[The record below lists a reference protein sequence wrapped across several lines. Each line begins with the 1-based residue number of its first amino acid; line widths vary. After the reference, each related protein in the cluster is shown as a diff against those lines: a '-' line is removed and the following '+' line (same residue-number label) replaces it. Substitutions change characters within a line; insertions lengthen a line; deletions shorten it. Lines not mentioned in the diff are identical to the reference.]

1 MVTFKYSFLS
11 KIIYRYANI
20 PATIFLSLYLI
31 SSLLYIAKEWYYVF
45 PFLLNLT
52 IIIVMNRYYF
62 RSYKLF
68 PYKIEINTER
78 MICSDFFNKNRI
90 IEINLKDIDFIEGGS
105 LSGTPA
111 KPIILHDG
119 VNDIVIGISTHMKN
133 HNKLITIILSNVKQE
148 VYDDVLSIA
157 HDLNN
162 ATKEIF
168 SKNKKDKKKSTK
180 NWWIF

>member
-11 KIIYRYANI
+11 KLIYRYANI

-68 PYKIEINTER
+68 PYKIEINTEK
-78 MICSDFFNKNRI
+78 MICSDFFNRKRI
-90 IEINLKDIDFIEGGS
+90 VEIKLKDIDFIEGGS

-111 KPIILHDG
+111 KPIIIHDG
-119 VNDIVIGISTHMKN
+119 AKDVVIGISTHMKN

-148 VYDDVLSIA
+148 VYNDVLEIA
-157 HDLNN
+157 QELNN
-162 ATKEIF
+162 ATKELI
-168 SKNKKDKKKSTK
+168 SKSKKKNKKTHQ
-180 NWWIF
+180 